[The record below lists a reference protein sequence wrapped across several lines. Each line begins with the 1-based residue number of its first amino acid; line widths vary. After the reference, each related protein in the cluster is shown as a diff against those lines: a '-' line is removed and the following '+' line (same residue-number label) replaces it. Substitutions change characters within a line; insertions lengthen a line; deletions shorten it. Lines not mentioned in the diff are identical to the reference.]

1 MEEISRRREHTNR
14 TVEALLANI
23 DPTKPYFANEKVCV
37 YATGSTGRGEAS
49 EFSDLDLIML
59 TPSKLD
65 SEGKE
70 LTASELTKL
79 DEICVKADFIKA
91 LRSCGLKDLDG
102 HGKYFE
108 NFTAKA
114 LIQAIGSPNDDVT
127 GAFTARLL
135 LLLESR
141 PLIGSRIHTSAIDD
155 ILSAYWTDFPPH
167 SDHFIPAY
175 FTNDVLRLW
184 RTFCVN
190 YEARTRS
197 LTGDDK
203 FKKRVKN
210 LKLKY
215 SRMLTCYSAVLYLLN
230 EFSVRGTVTPEAAN
244 AMCMQTP
251 IERLQ
256 SISSA
261 TQIGVLRQ
269 HISDILERYDGFLQT
284 SNCSDDELVS
294 HMRKSDTFEKQRI
307 AAYEFGH
314 GFYKALDVVGNDND
328 FHRLIVV

>member
-1 MEEISRRREHTNR
+1 MQEINRRRER
-14 TVEALLANI
+14 TQQTVDSLLQNI
-23 DPTKPYFANEKVCV
+23 DCSKPYFLNDKVCV

-59 TPSKLD
+59 TPSKTD
-65 SEGKE
+65 GSGNE
-70 LTASELTKL
+70 LAASTLSKL

-91 LRSCGLKDLDG
+91 LRACGLKDLDG

-108 NFTAKA
+108 NFTANA
-114 LIQAIGSPNDDVT
+114 LIQAIGAPNDDVT

-141 PLIGSRIHTSAIDD
+141 PLIGADIHASAIDK

-167 SDHFIPAY
+167 SEHFIPAY

-190 YEARTRS
+190 YEARTRT
-197 LTGDDK
+197 LVDDK
-203 FKKRVKN
+203 RFQKRVKN

-230 EFSVRGTVTPEAAN
+230 EFSVLGTVTPGNAN
-244 AMCMQTP
+244 SMCMKTP

-256 SISSA
+256 SISD
-261 TQIGVLRQ
+261 TTETPQLRQ
-269 HISDILERYDGFLQT
+269 HITDILERYDGFLQT
-284 SNCSDDELVS
+284 SNCSDDDLVA
-294 HMRKSDTFEKQRI
+294 HMRVSDNFDKQRI

-314 GFYKALDVVGNDND
+314 GFYKALKVVGNDND